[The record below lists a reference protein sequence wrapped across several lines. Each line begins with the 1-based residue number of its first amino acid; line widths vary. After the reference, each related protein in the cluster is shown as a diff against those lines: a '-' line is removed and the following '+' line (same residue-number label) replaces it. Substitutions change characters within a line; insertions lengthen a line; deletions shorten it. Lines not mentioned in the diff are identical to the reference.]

1 MSARLW
7 CSLMAPRLAP
17 TLTFAL
23 RLAPRFVLTFVLTFA
38 LTLFGAANAN
48 AQATPTSHLRPWSDL
63 GRAPTVAEIKAW
75 DIDVRP
81 DFKGLPLGSGS
92 VAKGQEVWETRC
104 ESCHGAFGESN
115 EFFTPI
121 VGGTTADDIKTGRV
135 ASLRRNDVP
144 QRSTLMKVAN
154 LSTLWDYINRA
165 MPWNAPKSLSVEEVY
180 AVTAF
185 ILYLGDI
192 VPADFVLHHG
202 NMREV
207 QARMPNRNGMVRQAA
222 MWQGRGKPDVQ
233 GDACMRNCAGSDEIR
248 SLLPDYARDSHG
260 NLADQQRLIG
270 PVRGAVTA
278 RATAVNA
285 KAANVTNVTNV
296 TKANNVNDF
305 NDQRVQASAATLA
318 KSANCTACHHAS
330 NRMIGPSF
338 KEIADRYSAQAASSA
353 HLAERIRHGGQGVW
367 GQAPMPA
374 HPNLDEDEISRL
386 VRWILAGAL

>member
-1 MSARLW
+1 MSMRLW
-7 CSLMAPRLAP
+7 YSF
-17 TLTFAL
+17 LTS
-23 RLAPRFVLTFVLTFA
+23 A
-38 LTLFGAANAN
+38 LTLALALFSSTNAN
-48 AQATPTSHLRPWSDL
+48 AQATASSQPRPWSDL

-81 DFKGLPLGSGS
+81 DFKGLPPGSGS
-92 VAKGQEVWETRC
+92 VAKGQEVWESRC

-121 VGGTTADDIKTGRV
+121 VGGTTLDDIKTGRV

-185 ILYLGDI
+185 ILHLGDI

-202 NMREV
+202 NMGEV

-222 MWQGRGKPDVQ
+222 MWEGRGKPDVQ
-233 GDACMRNCAGSDEIR
+233 GDACMRNCAGSDTIR
-248 SLLPDYARDSHG
+248 SSLPDYARDSHG

-285 KAANVTNVTNV
+285 KVAGV
-296 TKANNVNDF
+296 NNVNDV
-305 NDQRVQASAATLA
+305 NDQRVQASAAILA
-318 KSANCTACHHAS
+318 KSANCTTCHHTA

-338 KEIADRYSAQAASSA
+338 KEIADRYAAQAASSA
-353 HLAERIRHGGQGVW
+353 HLAERIRQGGQGIW
-367 GQAPMPA
+367 GQASMPA
-374 HPNLDEDEISRL
+374 HPNLNDDEISRL